1 MEKVKPLIGIVMGSE
16 SDLPLMGKAA
26 EICKEFNVPYEMR
39 IISAHRAPNKLKEFV
54 FNGEKKGIKVFI
66 AGAGLAAHLPG
77 VIASYT
83 HRPVIGVP
91 LTSGSLKGLDSLLS
105 IAQMPGG
112 IPVATVAIDGTKNAA
127 LLAIQM
133 LALSNK
139 QLERKLISYKKK
151 MEKAVINKDKEL
163 MKGK

>member
-1 MEKVKPLIGIVMGSE
+1 MKKDKPLVGIVMGSD
-16 SDLPLMGKAA
+16 SDLPLMEKAA
-26 EICKEFNVPYEMR
+26 EICKEFNVSYEMR
-39 IISAHRAPNKLKEFV
+39 IISAHRAPNKLKDFIFE
-54 FNGEKKGIKVFI
+54 GEKKGIKVFI

-83 HRPVIGVP
+83 HLPVIGVP

-105 IAQMPGG
+105 IAQMPSG

-127 LLAIQM
+127 LMAIQM

-139 QLERKLISYKKK
+139 QLEQKLIGYKKK

-163 MKGK
+163 MKKK

>member
-1 MEKVKPLIGIVMGSE
+1 MKKDKPLIGIVMGSD
-16 SDLPLMGKAA
+16 SDIPLMEKAA
-26 EICKEFNVPYEMR
+26 EICKEFNVSYEMR
-39 IISAHRAPNKLKEFV
+39 IISAHRAPNKLKEFI
-54 FNGEKKGIKVFI
+54 FEGEKKGIKVFI

-83 HRPVIGVP
+83 HLPVIGVP

-105 IAQMPGG
+105 IAQMPSG

-127 LLAIQM
+127 LMAIQM

-139 QLERKLISYKKK
+139 QLEQKLIGYKKK

-163 MKGK
+163 MKKK